1 MIYMKKI
8 TCYFSSE
15 KGITL
20 IEILASMVI
29 LSIIIVSLIAMF
41 VQSSRTNAMSKNIM
55 DATYIAETNMEEIYN
70 IVVASTSYDIATAAI
85 VSKGYTQASKT
96 TTNAFYQKNV
106 TGHYVSIELVPTIN
120 SSLVKVRVKVFKDN
134 TKTKKEAQME
144 ILLSWKNL

>member
-8 TCYFSSE
+8 IFYISSE

-41 VQSSRTNAMSKNIM
+41 VQSSRANAMSKNIM

-70 IVVASTSYDIATAAI
+70 IVVASTSYDNATAAI
-85 VSKGYTQASKT
+85 VTNGYTQVSKT
-96 TTNAFYQKNV
+96 TSNALYQKNV
-106 TGHYVSIELVPTIN
+106 TGHYVSIELVPTVN

-144 ILLSWKNL
+144 ILLSWKSL